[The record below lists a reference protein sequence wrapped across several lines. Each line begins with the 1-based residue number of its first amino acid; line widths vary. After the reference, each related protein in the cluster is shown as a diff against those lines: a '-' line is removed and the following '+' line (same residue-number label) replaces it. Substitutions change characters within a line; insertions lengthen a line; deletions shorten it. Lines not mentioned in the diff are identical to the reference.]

1 MSWDIVVFSTD
12 QKISSVEGIDE
23 SFFRPTNFDTA
34 LHKHFSGIVHSG
46 NHREISGIDF
56 MIDYFARDELTGN
69 IIFNL
74 YGENALYALIQ
85 VAKVENWQI
94 FDTGNGEMID
104 LENPEK
110 NGYKAFQQYLQHV
123 KSQSS

>member
-34 LHKHFSGIVHSG
+34 LHQHFSAIVHSG

-56 MIDYFARDELTGN
+56 TIDYFAHDELTSN

-110 NGYKAFQQYLQHV
+110 NGYRAFQLYLQQV